1 MFMKVFQTKIHY
13 HHRFYIIFFFFF
25 LMKLLKELVDVETQL
40 AQKNSTIAGTYA
52 TSVALNIVGVLYTYH
67 CCLLVSQEQT
77 VAVFDGFVI
86 LLIYLLLAVLPGVAQ
101 DCNNILE

>member
-1 MFMKVFQTKIHY
+1 MQ
-13 HHRFYIIFFFFF
+13 
-25 LMKLLKELVDVETQL
+25 LLKELVDVEIQL
-40 AQKNSTIAGTYA
+40 VQKNSTIAGTYA

-86 LLIYLLLAVLPGVAQ
+86 LLINLLYIDFTLLVLLSLSSL
-101 DCNNILE
+101 LEKNL